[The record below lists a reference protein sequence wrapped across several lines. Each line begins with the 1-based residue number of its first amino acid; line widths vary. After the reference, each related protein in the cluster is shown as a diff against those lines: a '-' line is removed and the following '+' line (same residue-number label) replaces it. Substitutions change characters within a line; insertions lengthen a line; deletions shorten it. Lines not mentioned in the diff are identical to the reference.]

1 MHKFSFFLAIAAL
14 AALPLRA
21 QDVCKDAVVKRL
33 KVSRDFSI
41 KVAEAMPESGYAF
54 KLTPAQMSF
63 AEQMVHH
70 TQGLAY
76 FLSTLKGEKPN
87 PGKPASMNKADVL
100 AFMHSGFDSA
110 ISYVESLTPEQ
121 ISKNYKAPGGST
133 SGADILMAMLEHTA
147 HHRASAE
154 MYLRAKGITPPEYME

>member
-1 MHKFSFFLAIAAL
+1 MYKLSLLFAAAAL
-14 AALPLRA
+14 AVLPLRA

-33 KVSRDFSI
+33 KVSRDFSL
-41 KVAEAMPESGYAF
+41 KVADAMPAADYSF
-54 KLTPAQMSF
+54 KLTAAQMSF
-63 AEQMVHH
+63 GEQMVHM

-76 FLSTLKGEKPN
+76 FLSAFKGEKPN
-87 PGKPASMNKADVL
+87 PPKPASTSKADII

-121 ISKNYKAPGGST
+121 ISKEYKGMGSSAT
-133 SGADILMAMLEHTA
+133 GADMLMAMLEHTA

-154 MYLRAKGITPPEYME
+154 MYLRAKGVTPPQYME